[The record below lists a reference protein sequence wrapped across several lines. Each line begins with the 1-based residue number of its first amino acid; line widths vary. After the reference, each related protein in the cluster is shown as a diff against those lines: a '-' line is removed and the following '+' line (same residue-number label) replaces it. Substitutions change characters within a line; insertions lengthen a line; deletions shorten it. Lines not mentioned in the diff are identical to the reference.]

1 MSFPARTRP
10 TDRECPHQALGALQE
25 ESTVNSMARQ
35 MFQLVEP
42 MGAVPC
48 SADEPNEAMAS
59 LEPLATLLLAAQ
71 DT

>member
-1 MSFPARTRP
+1 
-10 TDRECPHQALGALQE
+10 
-25 ESTVNSMARQ
+25 MARQ

-42 MGAVPC
+42 MGAIPC
-48 SADEPNEAMAS
+48 SADEPNEAMSS